1 MNRFIR
7 NTGFY
12 LLIFLVTV
20 GIVQFFIGKNTT
32 TEPLTYNQ
40 LMTAIQSKTI
50 QDLEMQVNRGTYL
63 LTGHFKEGQAPE
75 GHKGEAFSTRI
86 QTERDAETINA
97 AAVEQGFELKNKA
110 MQGESFWLTF
120 LTSIIPFVI
129 MFILFF
135 FLINQ
140 AQGGGGKV
148 MNFGKSKARLY
159 NEEKKR
165 VTFEDVAGADEEKQ
179 ELVEVVE
186 FLKDPRKFAAL
197 GARIPKGVLLV
208 GPPGTGKTL
217 LARAVAGEAGV
228 PFFSISGSDFVE
240 MFVGVG
246 ASRVRDLFENAKKNA
261 PCIIFID
268 EIDAVGRQRGA
279 GLGGG
284 HDERE
289 QTLNQLLVEMDGF
302 GANEGI
308 IIVAATNRP
317 DILDPALLRPGRFDR
332 QITVD
337 RPDVKGREAV
347 LKVHARNKPL
357 SKDVK
362 LGTIA
367 KRTTG
372 FTGADLENLLN
383 EAALLAAR
391 KNKKDIAMQEVDEAI
406 DRVIVG
412 TEKKSRVISDREKR
426 IVAYHES
433 GHTIVGFFLEHA
445 DMVHKVTIIPRGRAG
460 GYVIMLPK
468 EDSLLVTKQELLD
481 KVTGLLAGRVAEELF
496 IGEIGTGAY
505 SDFKQATGIVRS
517 MIMEYGMSDKLG
529 PMQFGATQ
537 GQVFLGR
544 DIGHEQNYSDAIA
557 YEIDQEMQMIIQTCY
572 DRAKKLLTEKSAE
585 VHLLAN
591 TLLSQETLELEQIKA
606 LIEKGD
612 INAVSDGDGGDSGG
626 EPTGVDPTI
635 DTLGSNVRVR
645 ITPRDEESSANQT
658 PPTPDQRN
666 DEDNEPK

>member
-1 MNRFIR
+1 MNKIVR

-12 LLIFLVTV
+12 LIIFLVTV
-20 GIVQFFIGKNTT
+20 GIVHFISNQNNQEDTLNYSEFRQALADGDIAEVTVRADRLSYLITGKYKDAAPEDPSFETRAPMDEYVLEMLRNSGVVEVHLPQEG
-32 TEPLTYNQ
+32 EPLWI
-40 LMTAIQSKTI
+40 AF
-50 QDLEMQVNRGTYL
+50 
-63 LTGHFKEGQAPE
+63 LTGIVPF
-75 GHKGEAFSTRI
+75 
-86 QTERDAETINA
+86 
-97 AAVEQGFELKNKA
+97 
-110 MQGESFWLTF
+110 
-120 LTSIIPFVI
+120 III
-129 MFILFF
+129 FILFF
-135 FLINQ
+135 FLMNQ

-148 MNFGKSKARLY
+148 MNFGKSRARLY
-159 NEEKKR
+159 NEEKKK

-186 FLKDPRKFAAL
+186 FLKDPRKFSAV
-197 GARIPKGVLLV
+197 GARIPKGVLLN

-302 GANEGI
+302 GVNEGI
-308 IIVAATNRP
+308 IIIAATNRP

-357 SKDVK
+357 AKDVK
-362 LGTIA
+362 LESIA
-367 KRTTG
+367 KYTTG

-383 EAALLAAR
+383 EAALIAAR
-391 KNKKDIAMQEVDEAI
+391 RNKKEIGMAEIEEAI

-412 TEKKSRVISDREKR
+412 TQKKSRVISEREKK
-426 IVAYHES
+426 IVAYHEA
-433 GHTIVGFFLEHA
+433 GHTIIGYHLENA

-460 GYVIMLPK
+460 GYLMMLPK
-468 EDSLLVTKQELLD
+468 EDRYMMTKSELLD
-481 KVTGLLAGRVAEELF
+481 KVTGLLGGRISEELY
-496 IGEIGTGAY
+496 IGEIGTGA
-505 SDFKQATGIVRS
+505 SNDFQRATAIIRS
-517 MIMEYGMSDKLG
+517 MITEYGMSRLG
-529 PMQFGATQ
+529 PMQFGTTQ

-544 DIGHEQNYSDAIA
+544 DIGHEQNYSDQIA
-557 YEIDQEMQMIIQTCY
+557 YQIDQEMQRMINECY
-572 DRAKKLLTEKSAE
+572 EKGREILKKHERE
-585 VHLLAN
+585 VHLVAQ
-591 TLLSQETLELEQIKA
+591 TLLEKETLDLEQIEA
-606 LIEKGD
+606 LIKEGSLPSIEGGD
-612 INAVSDGDGGDSGG
+612 AASADAPAAKDDVRVNIGKQDDGDKNKLSLEKEDK
-626 EPTGVDPTI
+626 
-635 DTLGSNVRVR
+635 
-645 ITPRDEESSANQT
+645 EE
-658 PPTPDQRN
+658 
-666 DEDNEPK
+666 K

>member
-1 MNRFIR
+1 MNRVLK

-12 LLIFLVTV
+12 LIIFLVTV
-20 GIVQFFIGKNTT
+20 GIVHFISNQNETTDRRSYDELLRMIAEDNVAELTLRYDGASYLATGKYRVPPAGMQQNAFYSRVPA
-32 TEPLTYNQ
+32 EEF
-40 LMTAIQSKTI
+40 AIQEIKEAS
-50 QDLEMQVNRGTYL
+50 ERNG
-63 LTGHFKEGQAPE
+63 FKLYVEKQQGQ
-75 GHKGEAFSTRI
+75 SI
-86 QTERDAETINA
+86 
-97 AAVEQGFELKNKA
+97 
-110 MQGESFWLTF
+110 WLTF

-148 MNFGKSKARLY
+148 MNFGKSRARLY
-159 NEEKKR
+159 NEDKKR

-186 FLKDPRKFAAL
+186 FLKDPRKFAAV

-246 ASRVRDLFENAKKNA
+246 ASRVRDLFENAKKNS

-308 IIVAATNRP
+308 IIIAATNRP

-357 SKDVK
+357 AKDVK
-362 LGTIA
+362 LETIA

-391 KNKKDIAMQEVDEAI
+391 RNKREISMTEVDEAI

-412 TEKKSRVISDREKR
+412 TEKRSRVISEREKR
-426 IVAYHES
+426 IVAYHEA
-433 GHTIVGFFLEHA
+433 GHTVIGYFLEHA

-468 EDSLLVTKQELLD
+468 EDRMLVTKQELLD
-481 KVTGLLAGRVAEELF
+481 KVTGLLGGRVAEELF

-505 SDFKQATGIVRS
+505 SDFKQATQIVRS
-517 MIMEYGMSDKLG
+517 MIMEYGMSEKLG
-529 PMQFGATQ
+529 PMQFGNSQ

-544 DIGHEQNYSDAIA
+544 DLGHEQNYSDAIA
-557 YEIDQEMQMIIQTCY
+557 YEIDLEMQRIINECY
-572 DRAKKLLTEKSAE
+572 TRAKELLTAKSREVKLIAE
-585 VHLLAN
+585 
-591 TLLSQETLELEQIKA
+591 TLLEVETLELEQIKR
-606 LIEKGD
+606 LIETGSLD
-612 INAVSDGDGGDSGG
+612 GNPSGDGADGEGGAEPKESG
-626 EPTGVDPTI
+626 EPTI
-635 DTLGSNVRVR
+635 DTPGNVRVR
-645 ITPRDEESSANQT
+645 IQTKESGEDPA
-658 PPTPDQRN
+658 PPEGGGSGDVRG
-666 DEDNEPK
+666 